1 MTFQKSAHNRV
12 GWYFL
17 PLLLTIWVIQL
28 KQLGKPIFRSK
39 DHGPGAG
46 IPVLKT
52 IWDFFDMALLFSQT
66 GISKHSGLPAWLM
79 AFAYICGLINNVKSA
94 NKNAS
99 FSADAPFLRH
109 LLGQK
114 VSQSALSR
122 FLAKPFAWL
131 QFSLGRVARLQE
143 KEESRLI
150 EGDVIALDDTKIEHR
165 HGKKDPLFVLA
176 F

>member
-12 GWYFL
+12 GWQL
-17 PLLLTIWVIQL
+17 LLLLLTIWVIQL

-39 DHGPGAG
+39 DRGPGAG

-99 FSADAPFLRH
+99 FSADASFLRH

-114 VSQSALSR
+114 VSQSAFSR

-131 QFSLGRVARLQE
+131 SSPLAELPDCRR
-143 KEESRLI
+143 R
-150 EGDVIALDDTKIEHR
+150 
-165 HGKKDPLFVLA
+165 KKAV
-176 F
+176 